1 MRPATSHGAWEVV
14 RPIVVIAVDAAR
26 LHTTADTRPASV
38 SHSITI
44 SQSSPPA
51 ARHADTGNGT
61 IGFSVRKHRTNKPLD
76 MIRYCALSATVPQ
89 DPVGAVGHEYRCA

>member
-1 MRPATSHGAWEVV
+1 MRPATAHAAWEIV
-14 RPIVVIAVDAAR
+14 RAIVVTVVDAVR

-38 SHSITI
+38 SHSNTI

-76 MIRYCALSATVPQ
+76 MFRYRPLSATVPQ
-89 DPVGAVGHEYRCA
+89 DPVGAGRHEYRCP